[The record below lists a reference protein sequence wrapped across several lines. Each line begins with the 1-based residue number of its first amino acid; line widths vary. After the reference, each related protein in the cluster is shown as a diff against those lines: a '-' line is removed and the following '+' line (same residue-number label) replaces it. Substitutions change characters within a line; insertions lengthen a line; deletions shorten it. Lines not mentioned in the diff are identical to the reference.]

1 MKWYMSAGL
10 IALLCLG
17 LICSSSGVNN
27 QAQAAPAEEKITVYN
42 PLGTPPPITLKPMAP
57 RLDTLDGKTIY
68 FVNDGY
74 IGSDNVLYEMIDWFK
89 ANYPNTEVIY
99 KRKGGGGFEA
109 EDPELWA
116 EIEKEGDAVIIGMGH

>member
-10 IALLCLG
+10 IILLCLG
-17 LICSSSGVNN
+17 LICSFSGVNS

-68 FVNDGY
+68 IVDDGY
-74 IGSDNVLYEMIDWFK
+74 IGGDNLLNLMVEWFNE
-89 ANYPNTEVIY
+89 NYPNTTALY
-99 KRKGGGGFEA
+99 KRKGGGGFES
-109 EDPELWA
+109 EDPTLWA
-116 EIEKEGDAVIIGMGH
+116 EIEEKGDAVIIGMGH